1 VWTNGNNL
9 FPFAPLLFRYLKF
22 IYFEFSFGHLFA
34 NSQFRLAAC
43 VHPYFKFNWLGQR
56 DSEQAKQKLRQLMHE
71 AKLPVNERMQ
81 QSTVGDWFDFAPRE
95 EAAPDE
101 NQTIKQLFIKF
112 NTAIPSS
119 APVERFF
126 SQAALILTVRR
137 NRLSDTLLE
146 ILILLKIAYKN
157 QFS

>member
-1 VWTNGNNL
+1 M
-9 FPFAPLLFRYLKF
+9 
-22 IYFEFSFGHLFA
+22 FA

-43 VHPYFKFNWLGQR
+43 VHPYFKFNWLGQE

-71 AKLPVNERMQ
+71 AKSPVNERMQ
-81 QSTVGDWFDFAPRE
+81 QSTVDDWFDFAPRE

-101 NQTIKQLFIKF
+101 LDYFMRDSDRSIEMLDRYPQIKQLVIKF

-119 APVERFF
+119 APVERLF

>member
-1 VWTNGNNL
+1 
-9 FPFAPLLFRYLKF
+9 
-22 IYFEFSFGHLFA
+22 
-34 NSQFRLAAC
+34 
-43 VHPYFKFNWLGQR
+43 
-56 DSEQAKQKLRQLMHE
+56 MHE
-71 AKLPVNERMQ
+71 AKSPVNERMQ
-81 QSTVGDWFDFAPRE
+81 QSTVDDWFDFAPRA

-101 NQTIKQLFIKF
+101 LDYFMRDRDRSIEMLDRYPQIKQLFIKF

-119 APVERFF
+119 ASVERLF

>member
-1 VWTNGNNL
+1 M
-9 FPFAPLLFRYLKF
+9 
-22 IYFEFSFGHLFA
+22 
-34 NSQFRLAAC
+34 
-43 VHPYFKFNWLGQR
+43 
-56 DSEQAKQKLRQLMHE
+56 D
-71 AKLPVNERMQ
+71 
-81 QSTVGDWFDFAPRE
+81 DWFEFAPRA

-101 NQTIKQLFIKF
+101 LDYFMRDPDRSIEMLDRYPQIKQRFIKF

-119 APVERFF
+119 APVERPF

-157 QFS
+157 LFS